1 MFFDKGA
8 RKTKASREATR
19 GEFELFVYD
28 IYELTEIT
36 DIWNKEKFTE
46 HVKQYLGF
54 TILQISGKFKDK
66 PKAGVLYQRM
76 HGLYWW
82 AVRFIPGF
90 LNDYGM
96 WHSIITDHIAWL
108 AVHHGLATENR
119 QKNNLGDTE
128 LEVMYNYSIKQADSN
143 LLQHY
148 FAYLVTFITSVRPG
162 SITVCPNYE
171 ANKEKGILIDETL
184 RWSDVEFYVYP
195 GNRGIAVRIFFRFV
209 KGYRDPHGK
218 SRFDPQRTFT
228 FLPIKTTRYHLDA
241 AFVLTGLAFQ
251 RGLFG
256 PEFPTIES
264 LHLCKTFHIPKVDAV
279 NANPVLLQTTKGDYL
294 FENVA
299 MREPALNPRLQ
310 TTLSALGF
318 FQYFTMYSFRRTAIV
333 DTRQVEGTEEARE
346 LTIHI
351 SSTASIY
358 AYDKVAMA
366 DKDITSVRLGING
379 DDQSKTTKISFPR

>member
-1 MFFDKGA
+1 MDLTYAPKAKAVPAAMARAFKKLAENEDVMKEILEQCKASMFFDKGA
-8 RKTKASREATR
+8 RKTKARREATR
-19 GEFELFVYD
+19 GEFELNHNYLEQRDVQ
-28 IYELTEIT
+28 
-36 DIWNKEKFTE
+36 

-54 TILQISGKFKDK
+54 TILQISDK

-82 AVRFIPGF
+82 AIRFILGF
-90 LNDYGM
+90 LNDYGV

-119 QKNNLGDTE
+119 QKNNPGDTE

-184 RWSDVEFYVYP
+184 IWSDVEFYVSLCEY
-195 GNRGIAVRIFFRFV
+195 FFRFV

-218 SRFDPQRTFT
+218 SRFDPHRTFT
-228 FLPIKTTRYHLDA
+228 FLPIKTTRYHLDV

-251 RGLFG
+251 RRLFG
-256 PEFPTIES
+256 SELPTIES
-264 LHLCKTFHIPKVDAV
+264 LHLCKTFHIPKIDAV
-279 NANPVLLQTTKGDYL
+279 NVNPVLLQTIKGDYL

-318 FQYFTMYSFRRTAIV
+318 FQYFTIYSFRRTAIAE
-333 DTRQVEGTEEARE
+333 TRQLEGTKEARE
-346 LTIHI
+346 LTTHAPG
-351 SSTASIY
+351 TANIY
-358 AYDKVAMA
+358 AYDNLGMA
-366 DKDITSVRLGING
+366 DKDL
-379 DDQSKTTKISFPR
+379 QH